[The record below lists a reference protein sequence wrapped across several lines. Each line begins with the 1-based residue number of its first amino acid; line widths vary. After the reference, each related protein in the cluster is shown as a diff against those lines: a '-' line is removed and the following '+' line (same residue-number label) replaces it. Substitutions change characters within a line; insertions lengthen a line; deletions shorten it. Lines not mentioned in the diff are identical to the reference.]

1 VLYSL
6 SPDQEIIINFLYFC
20 RDGRRAG
27 SIFENRRRLQVAHF
41 WKDER
46 REKGVVAMKAGKVR
60 RRTLTYAGLG
70 AVAAALLTGCG
81 SQFQVLDPAGPVART
96 ELNMI
101 DISIVLLLIVI
112 VPVIGL
118 LIYIV
123 YRYRDKPGNT
133 APYDP
138 HFADSKVMEFIWWGI
153 PILIV
158 AILGTLTV
166 RTTISLAQPP
176 GNTSSVQPLTIEVT
190 SLDWKWLFQYPNGK
204 FATVNYAEIPVGVPV
219 QFILTSNAPMN
230 SFWVPRLG
238 GQEYTMPGMALRLW
252 LQANQVGD
260 YYGHGANFTGRG
272 FAHTTF
278 HVIAAPM
285 AKFDQWV
292 KHVKSTAPAL
302 TPTGYKNLAI
312 PNIVGEMTFS
322 SYPANS
328 FYNTVMNDGGRFM
341 PSTVQEEA
349 SLHH

>member
-1 VLYSL
+1 
-6 SPDQEIIINFLYFC
+6 
-20 RDGRRAG
+20 
-27 SIFENRRRLQVAHF
+27 
-41 WKDER
+41 
-46 REKGVVAMKAGKVR
+46 MKAGKVR

-70 AVAAALLTGCG
+70 AAAAVFLTGCG

-96 ELNMI
+96 ELNLI
-101 DISIVLLLIVI
+101 DISVVLILIVI

-123 YRYRDKPGNT
+123 YRYRDTPGNK

-138 HFADSKVMEFIWWGI
+138 HFSDSKVLEFIWWGI
-153 PILIV
+153 PIIIV
-158 AILGTLTV
+158 AILGVVTV
-166 RTTISLAQPP
+166 RTTVSLAQPP
-176 GNTSSVQPLTIEVT
+176 NNASPMTIEVT
-190 SLDWKWLFQYPNGK
+190 SLDWKWLFQYPNRQV
-204 FATVNYAEIPVGVPV
+204 ATVNYAEIPVGVPV

-252 LQANQVGD
+252 LQANQAGD

-278 HVIAAPM
+278 HVVAVPM
-285 AKFDQWV
+285 AKYDQWV
-292 KHVKSTAPAL
+292 KRVKSTAPAL
-302 TPTGYKNLAI
+302 TLTGYKKLAI
-312 PNIVGEMTFS
+312 PNVVGDLTYS

-341 PSTVQEEA
+341 PTTMQMTAALRHRAGKS
-349 SLHH
+349 S